1 MKTGEMKMVKKGCF
15 RYAVGCPVPTSS
27 SISIIAG

>member
-1 MKTGEMKMVKKGCF
+1 MNRRIEMVKERDF
-15 RYAVGCPVPTSS
+15 SYAVGCPVPTSS